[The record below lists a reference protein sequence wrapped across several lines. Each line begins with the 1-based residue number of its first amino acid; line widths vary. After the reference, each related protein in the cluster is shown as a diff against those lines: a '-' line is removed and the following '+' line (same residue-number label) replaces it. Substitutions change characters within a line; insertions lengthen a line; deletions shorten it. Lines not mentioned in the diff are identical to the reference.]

1 MTMNQ
6 EKLSVVIPVYNE
18 EKGLEELFRQLVPV
32 MEDMNRA
39 YEIVLV
45 DDGSTDRSLEILK
58 GHAEDN
64 IKVVELTRNY
74 GQHAAVFAGFE
85 SSDGGI
91 IITMDADL
99 QNPPQEIPRLVR
111 TMEEGEYE
119 VVGTIRKARQDT
131 FFRKTASKAVNA
143 MTRKITGVNLNDWGC
158 MLRAYRRDVVQYM
171 VDSHEHSTFIPALAT
186 KFAKRI
192 TEIEVGHN
200 ERFIGES
207 KYSLLKLISLQFD
220 LVTSFSEFPL
230 KLMLYM
236 GFFMAFIGID
246 FGAFL
251 AIARLYFG
259 APWAA
264 QGVFTLFAV
273 MFFLVGAQFLAF
285 GIMGEYVGRIYR
297 EVKRRPA
304 YTIRKT
310 YQSNESTSFHLSQHG
325 GSGYLQPSRPRIR
338 HTPGLHT

>member
-1 MTMNQ
+1 MNQ
-6 EKLSVVIPVYNE
+6 DKISVVIPVYNE
-18 EKGLEELFRQLVPV
+18 EKGLDELFRQLVPV
-32 MEDMNRA
+32 MEGMNRS

-58 GHAEDN
+58 AHAGDK

-99 QNPPQEIPRLVR
+99 QNPPQEIPRLVK
-111 TMEEGEYE
+111 TMEEGDYE
-119 VVGTIRKARQDT
+119 LVGTIRMARQDT
-131 FFRKTASKAVNA
+131 FFRRTASAAVNA
-143 MTRKITGVNLNDWGC
+143 MTRKITGVKLNDWGC
-158 MLRAYRRDVVQYM
+158 MLRAYRRDVVTYM
-171 VDSHEHSTFIPALAT
+171 VNSREHSTFIPALAT
-186 KFAKRI
+186 KFAKRL

-200 ERFIGES
+200 ERFAGES
-207 KYSLLKLISLQFD
+207 KYSLLKLVSLQFD

-230 KLMLYM
+230 KLMLYI
-236 GFFMAFIGID
+236 GFFMAFVGLG
-246 FGAFL
+246 FGVFL
-251 AIARLYFG
+251 AVARLYFG
-259 APWAA
+259 ALWAA

-273 MFFLVGAQFLAF
+273 LFFFMGAQFLAF

-304 YTIRKT
+304 YTIR
-310 YQSNESTSFHLSQHG
+310 
-325 GSGYLQPSRPRIR
+325 RIY
-338 HTPGLHT
+338 